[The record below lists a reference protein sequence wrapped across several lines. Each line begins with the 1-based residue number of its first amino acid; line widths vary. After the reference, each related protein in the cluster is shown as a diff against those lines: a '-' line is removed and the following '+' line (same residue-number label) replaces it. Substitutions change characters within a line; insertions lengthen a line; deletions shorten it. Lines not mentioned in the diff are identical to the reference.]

1 MGIEGRVFDVFGCVI
16 WVSFLRAGDVS
27 ITSLRSS
34 WSDTYRRRWPV
45 EKDSSVAD
53 GFVALD
59 DEPDTEREEE
69 GEGND
74 GVKGRLW
81 V

>member
-1 MGIEGRVFDVFGCVI
+1 MGIEGGVFEVFGCVI
-16 WVSFLRAGDVS
+16 WVGFLRARTAS
-27 ITSLRSS
+27 IEALHLS
-34 WSDTYRRRWPV
+34 WSDTYRGCWPV

-59 DEPDTEREEE
+59 DKPDAESEEE
-69 GEGND
+69 GDSDN
-74 GVKGRLW
+74 GVDGRLW